1 MSGSAPAPATMAR
14 HDDTPAAALLRS
26 RLRPRSVSVHNSVV

>member
-1 MSGSAPAPATMAR
+1 MSGSAPAAGQH